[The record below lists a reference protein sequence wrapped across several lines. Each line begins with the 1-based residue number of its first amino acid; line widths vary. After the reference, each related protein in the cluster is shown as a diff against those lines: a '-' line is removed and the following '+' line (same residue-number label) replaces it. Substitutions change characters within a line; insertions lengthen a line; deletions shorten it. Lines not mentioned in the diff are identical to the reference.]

1 MHSFKKILTPIVR
14 AIDSDYFPTGAEKVR
29 EMVAAGLTQKAQEA
43 GYTPLMVALLKRAQ
57 FGQTGG

>member
-1 MHSFKKILTPIVR
+1 LLREQKV
-14 AIDSDYFPTGAEKVR
+14 ADKVR
-29 EMVAAGLTQKAQEA
+29 EMVAAGLSKKAQEA